1 MLAPTRAYNLIKL
14 VYFLELI
21 ELIVHEKVKIHRS
34 RTSKDVNVKNDINKF
49 PEEEDDL
56 GDSIEDG
63 VNGKQGFRFPNR
75 IRRFEYA
82 HCKGCFKMKFDSEE
96 NAHAFYNA
104 YAKVMGFSIRKDR
117 KKVRRENVVV
127 SRKMGGFCSKD
138 LHNSVQA
145 DRKVELKDGDAEGI
159 LGYLSAKA
167 LDDPLFFYKYDVNHE
182 NCLDKLFWAD
192 SRSRLD
198 YAAFGD
204 VLVFDTTY
212 RTNAYKKPFVMFCGV
227 SNHYLSII
235 FGCALLPN
243 ETTETYMWVLETLME
258 AMDGKKPI
266 SVVIDG
272 DKAMRQAI
280 ITVIPSAKHRLCTW
294 HLQRNAVSNV
304 HKPKFHED
312 FKRLKSLEC
321 DRDEFD
327 KAWAVLVK
335 QYNIESN
342 SWVVEAYRNRH
353 KWAESYLRGH
363 FFAGMSSSQR
373 CEGMHGY
380 FNRFLKVRLKLYE
393 FVWHYDRAIARMRV
407 NEAAAEGFRAEMEL
421 EAKFYVKQQL
431 EEEDHYVYKL
441 EQYATENKWRVEF
454 HPFDVSIKC
463 PCMKLESFGIPC
475 CHIIAVMKFQQ
486 LVSIPTSCVV
496 QRWTRSARSSSPQPG
511 LAKIPNLLT
520 QTTRYGILSSS
531 FNLLSYYASHTD
543 KDFMEAREVDF
554 QMMCELKNRWEMRNA
569 DKGEEKNS
577 ATKLFG
583 IQDPKVVKTKGNPG
597 GSSSA
602 SKIPTARKCGNCRS
616 IGHTKRTCKKEKAKE
631 REGCEEHFSAFT
643 NPEFFPHQDEDGR
656 RFRSRAV
663 TVERFVDMDK
673 LVRTGIH
680 NLILDSN
687 LENLM
692 EQKGQ
697 ANVDMVREFFHGI
710 IRPYD
715 IINHKMVSVLRG
727 VKVEFSADSIAKFLK
742 VDRPNPYDERQY
754 PFLSGF
760 RLPDKLEI
768 AKALYVNGIT
778 PTDEWCVRFLKPDV
792 SVLHVMVWYN
802 LDPRGV
808 KNAFNLEKARMLYKI
823 IKKDPID
830 NDVPVRDG
838 LEGDSWKPQMSAIA
852 RGTLRKTQGQSR
864 KHRAGT
870 DPASLE
876 SIAARLD
883 EALALIKKNAVRP
896 QEGYEQVKGRCEGDA
911 KSPPS
916 L

>member
-1 MLAPTRAYNLIKL
+1 MDQ
-14 VYFLELI
+14 FS
-21 ELIVHEKVKIHRS
+21 S

-63 VNGKQGFRFPNR
+63 VNGKQGLDSQIGLEGLNMLTARDV
-75 IRRFEYA
+75 
-82 HCKGCFKMKFDSEE
+82 FKMKFDSEE

-127 SRKMGGFCSKD
+127 SRKWVCSRQGVRAKKYLERVDRLRAPRAETRVGCKAIFRVHYDVKMGEYIVTHFVSEHNHPLVAPHCVPFLWSHRSVTNADKAQTKAMRNVGISTGQIMDLMTIQSGGFDKVGFVRKD

-167 LDDPLFFYKYDVNHE
+167 LDDPLFFYKYDVDHE

-212 RTNAYKKPFVMFCGV
+212 RTNAYKKPFVMLCGV
-227 SNHYLSII
+227 SNHYMSII

-243 ETTETYMWVLETLME
+243 ETTETYMCVLETLME

-266 SVVIDG
+266 SVVTDG

-280 ITVIPSAKHRLCTW
+280 ITIIPSAKHRLCTW

-373 CEGMHGY
+373 CEGMHAY

-407 NEAAAEGFRAEMEL
+407 NEAAAEGVTENSFPVLTTQLKKLEKNAAELYTRKIFLKFRAEMEL

-454 HPFDVSIKC
+454 HPFDGSIKC

-520 QTTRYGILSSS
+520 QTTRYGILSSA

-543 KDFMEAREVDF
+543 KDFVEAREVGF
-554 QMMCELKNRWEMRNA
+554 QMMCEMKNRWEMRNA

-583 IQDPKVVKTKGNPG
+583 IRDPKVVKTKGNPG

-602 SKIPTARKCGNCRS
+602 SKIPTGRKCGNCS
-616 IGHTKRTCKKEKAKE
+616 SSH
-631 REGCEEHFSAFT
+631 
-643 NPEFFPHQDEDGR
+643 
-656 RFRSRAV
+656 RFKSRAV

-673 LVRTGIH
+673 LVRTGIP
-680 NLILDSN
+680 NLILGSN

-692 EQKGQ
+692 EQNGQ
-697 ANVDMVREFFHGI
+697 ANVDMVREFFTELQ
-710 IRPYD
+710 
-715 IINHKMVSVLRG
+715 S
-727 VKVEFSADSIAKFLK
+727 
-742 VDRPNPYDERQY
+742 
-754 PFLSGF
+754 
-760 RLPDKLEI
+760 
-768 AKALYVNGIT
+768 
-778 PTDEWCVRFLKPDV
+778 
-792 SVLHVMVWYN
+792 
-802 LDPRGV
+802 
-808 KNAFNLEKARMLYKI
+808 YK
-823 IKKDPID
+823 
-830 NDVPVRDG
+830 
-838 LEGDSWKPQMSAIA
+838 
-852 RGTLRKTQGQSR
+852 
-864 KHRAGT
+864 
-870 DPASLE
+870 ASLWSLGFSE
-876 SIAARLD
+876 MALTTAGGLSLD
-883 EALALIKKNAVRP
+883 KSGNRANRSVTIEGNSEASSNGHWRGKFSLSSSSDEN
-896 QEGYEQVKGRCEGDA
+896 GDA
-911 KSPPS
+911 KQRVLLP
-916 L
+916 

>member
-1 MLAPTRAYNLIKL
+1 MDQSS
-14 VYFLELI
+14 
-21 ELIVHEKVKIHRS
+21 S
-34 RTSKDVNVKNDINKF
+34 RTSKDVNVKNDMNKF

-63 VNGKQGFRFPNR
+63 CVNGKQGLDSQIGLEGLNMLTARDV
-75 IRRFEYA
+75 
-82 HCKGCFKMKFDSEE
+82 FKMKFDSEE

-127 SRKMGGFCSKD
+127 SRKWVCSRQGVRAKKYLEHVDRLRAPRAETRVGCKAVFRVRYDVKMREYIVTHFVSEHNHPLVAPHCVPFLWSHRSVTSADKAQTKAMRNVGISTGQIMDLMTIQSGGFDKVGFVRKD
-138 LHNSVQA
+138 LHNTVQA
-145 DRKVELKDGDAEGI
+145 DRKVELKDGDAEVI

-167 LDDPLFFYKYDVNHE
+167 LDDPMFFYKYDVDHE

-198 YAAFGD
+198 YVAFGD

-212 RTNAYKKPFVMFCGV
+212 RTNAYKKPFVMLCGV
-227 SNHYLSII
+227 SNHYMSII

-266 SVVIDG
+266 SVVTDG

-280 ITVIPSAKHRLCTW
+280 ITVIPNAKHRLCTW

-335 QYNIESN
+335 QYNIENN
-342 SWVVEAYRNRH
+342 SWVVEVYRNRH

-373 CEGMHGY
+373 CEGMHAY
-380 FNRFLKVRLKLYE
+380 FNRFLKVRLRLYE

-407 NEAAAEGFRAEMEL
+407 NEAAAEGVTENSFPVLTTQLKKLEKNAAELYTRKIFLKFRAEMEL

-431 EEEDHYVYKL
+431 EEEDHYIYIL

-454 HPFDVSIKC
+454 HPFDGSIKC

-475 CHIIAVMKFQQ
+475 CHIITVMKFQQ
-486 LVSIPTSCVV
+486 LVSIPMSCVV
-496 QRWTRSARSSSPQPG
+496 QRWTRSARSSNPQPS
-511 LAKIPNLLT
+511 LTKIPNLLT

-543 KDFMEAREVDF
+543 KDFMEAREAGF
-554 QMMCELKNRWEMRNA
+554 QMMSEMKKRWELRNA

-583 IQDPKVVKTKGNPG
+583 IRDPKVVKTKGNPG
-597 GSSSA
+597 GPSSA
-602 SKIPTARKCGNCRS
+602 SKLPTARKCGNCRS
-616 IGHTKRTCKKEKAKE
+616 IGHTKRTCKKVKAKE

-643 NPEFFPHQDEDGR
+643 NPELFPHQDEDGR
-656 RFRSRAV
+656 
-663 TVERFVDMDK
+663 
-673 LVRTGIH
+673 
-680 NLILDSN
+680 
-687 LENLM
+687 
-692 EQKGQ
+692 
-697 ANVDMVREFFHGI
+697 
-710 IRPYD
+710 
-715 IINHKMVSVLRG
+715 
-727 VKVEFSADSIAKFLK
+727 
-742 VDRPNPYDERQY
+742 
-754 PFLSGF
+754 
-760 RLPDKLEI
+760 
-768 AKALYVNGIT
+768 
-778 PTDEWCVRFLKPDV
+778 
-792 SVLHVMVWYN
+792 
-802 LDPRGV
+802 
-808 KNAFNLEKARMLYKI
+808 
-823 IKKDPID
+823 
-830 NDVPVRDG
+830 
-838 LEGDSWKPQMSAIA
+838 
-852 RGTLRKTQGQSR
+852 
-864 KHRAGT
+864 
-870 DPASLE
+870 
-876 SIAARLD
+876 
-883 EALALIKKNAVRP
+883 
-896 QEGYEQVKGRCEGDA
+896 
-911 KSPPS
+911 
-916 L
+916 